1 LAPLL
6 GKSKETWSNFD
17 NAQMQRVPYMVHVP
31 GQDKGGINHTYGG
44 EVDALPTLLHL
55 LGVDTS
61 KYIQLGQDL
70 LSKDHDQIVAF
81 RDGDYVTP
89 EYTYYSG
96 SLYSNKDGM
105 AITEPDEALQK
116 QSEAWK
122 EAVSTQL
129 STSDNINN
137 GDLLRFYSASGLKP
151 IDASQFDY
159 KDGLKKMEKTENKL
173 GDKSTSLFDQK
184 GKKST
189 QELYKTETYKQ
200 YQEQN
205 QQ

>member
-1 LAPLL
+1 
-6 GKSKETWSNFD
+6 
-17 NAQMQRVPYMVHVP
+17 M
-31 GQDKGGINHTYGG
+31 
-44 EVDALPTLLHL
+44 
-55 LGVDTS
+55 
-61 KYIQLGQDL
+61 
-70 LSKDHDQIVAF
+70 AF

-96 SLYSNKDGM
+96 SLYSNSNGM
-105 AITEPDEALQK
+105 AITEPSESLQQQADK
-116 QSEAWK
+116 WK

-151 IDASQFDY
+151 IDASQYDY
-159 KDGLKKMEKTENKL
+159 KDGLNKMEKIENKL
-173 GDKSTSLFDQK
+173 GDKSTSLYDQN

>member
-1 LAPLL
+1 
-6 GKSKETWSNFD
+6 
-17 NAQMQRVPYMVHVP
+17 M
-31 GQDKGGINHTYGG
+31 
-44 EVDALPTLLHL
+44 
-55 LGVDTS
+55 
-61 KYIQLGQDL
+61 
-70 LSKDHDQIVAF
+70 
-81 RDGDYVTP
+81 
-89 EYTYYSG
+89 
-96 SLYSNKDGM
+96 
-105 AITEPDEALQK
+105 
-116 QSEAWK
+116 
-122 EAVSTQL
+122 
-129 STSDNINN
+129 
-137 GDLLRFYSASGLKP
+137 KP